1 MDNPSVREVVAE
13 AVERIRLKKPV
24 IAVDFDGTIVEDY
37 YPDIG
42 PLVPGAKMALSM
54 FRDFGCEIVIWSSRN
69 NTMNERDG
77 VNDMFED
84 MVEFLDRKDIPYDR
98 VDDGKSGKVIADVY
112 IDNRALSFHGDWN
125 EMVLQAVQRLSPVF
139 R

>member
-1 MDNPSVREVVAE
+1 LDNPSVREVVAE